1 MLIKNAILKSPC
13 EKFNTNGF
21 MVCKVLKI
29 TAVSILACCLL

>member
-21 MVCKVLKI
+21 TVCKVAKL
-29 TAVSILACCLL
+29 TVASILASCLL